1 MRPFVIPAI
10 DVLSGEAVRLRRG
23 DFEDVSLRAGTPV
36 ELARRLVRSRPRLLH
51 LVDLDGARS
60 GRVRPDLVA
69 EVAAAAA
76 PVALQA
82 AGGIRTLADAKAV
95 LAAGAARV
103 VVGTAAFRGNGLEE
117 LSTALGD
124 RLVIAIDVR
133 AGRVAV
139 EGWERSLALTPEDA
153 ACRCAAAGVVRLLC
167 TAVERDGMRDG
178 PDLALLERVVAC
190 SGLPVLAAG
199 GIGSE
204 GDLDRLGAIGVE
216 GAIVGRALL
225 DGSLPEAAMCA

>member
-1 MRPFVIPAI
+1 MIPAI
-10 DVLSGEAVRLRRG
+10 DVLGGEAVRLRRG
-23 DFEDVSLRAGTPV
+23 DFADVSLRAGTPV
-36 ELARRLVRSRPRLLH
+36 ELARRLAESRPRLLH

-60 GRVRPDLVA
+60 GRVRPALVT
-69 EVAAAAA
+69 EVAASAA

-103 VVGTAAFRGNGLEE
+103 VVGTAAFRGDGLEE
-117 LSTALGD
+117 LSTALEN
-124 RLVIAIDVR
+124 RLVIAIDVQ

-139 EGWERSLALTPEDA
+139 DGWARSLDVTPEEA
-153 ACRCAAAGVVRLLC
+153 ARRCSAAGVARLLC

-178 PDLALLERVVAC
+178 PDFALLERVVAC

-199 GIGSE
+199 GVGSE
-204 GDLDRLGAIGVE
+204 SDLDGLGEIGVE

-225 DGSLPEAAMCA
+225 DGSLPEAVMRA